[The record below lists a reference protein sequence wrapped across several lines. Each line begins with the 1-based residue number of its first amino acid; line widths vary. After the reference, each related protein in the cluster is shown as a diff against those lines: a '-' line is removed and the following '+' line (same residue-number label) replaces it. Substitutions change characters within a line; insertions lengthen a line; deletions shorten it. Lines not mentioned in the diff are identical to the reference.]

1 MKCKSHLRRATVAR
15 RDNLSTREIRR
26 RSAAASSHLFGLSE
40 FGAAQ
45 TIMFFVSFGS
55 EIDTVPMIEAALAQ
69 SKRVAAPRAHPASR
83 ELTPCE
89 IRSIAEDLAPGAHDI
104 REPRAHCR
112 PVALEEIDL
121 VIVPA
126 AVWGEEGYRVG
137 YGGGY
142 YDRFLSR
149 LPRAMRVGLGLE
161 MQVVPHVPRQ
171 PQDLPVDVLVTE
183 SGVRRFAR
191 GDADRTKGGRDV
203 PRPDPT

>member
-1 MKCKSHLRRATVAR
+1 MKCKSHLRRAIVAR
-15 RDNLSTREIRR
+15 RDNLSTQEIRR
-26 RSAAASSHLFGLSE
+26 RSAAASSHLFGLPE
-40 FGAAQ
+40 VGAAQ

-69 SKRVAAPRAHPASR
+69 GKRVAAPRAHPGSR

-89 IRSIAEDLAPGAHDI
+89 IRRIAEDLAPGAHTI

-126 AVWGEEGYRVG
+126 AVWGEDGYRVG

-142 YDRFLSR
+142 YDRL
-149 LPRAMRVGLGLE
+149 LERAVNIPRVGLGFDC
-161 MQVVPHVPRQ
+161 QVVAEVPHDDH
-171 PQDLPVDVLVTE
+171 DLGVDMLITE
-183 SGVRRFAR
+183 SRLLKF
-191 GDADRTKGGRDV
+191 K
-203 PRPDPT
+203 